1 MTTVTNIHRLI
12 HVHHRCRASLTNTS
26 LNKVLTDDSDVLVLF
41 SQYGLSGGQSI
52 TGIKALKQTSI
63 WTSHLRE
70 I

>member
-1 MTTVTNIHRLI
+1 MIP
-12 HVHHRCRASLTNTS
+12 
-26 LNKVLTDDSDVLVLF
+26 LVLF